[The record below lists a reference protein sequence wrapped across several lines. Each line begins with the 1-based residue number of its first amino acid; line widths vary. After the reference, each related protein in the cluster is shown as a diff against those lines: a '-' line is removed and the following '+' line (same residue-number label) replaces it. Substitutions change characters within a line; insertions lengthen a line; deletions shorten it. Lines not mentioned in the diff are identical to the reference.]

1 MMSDRDFTRRMLQTV
16 LTVAGVAIVVAALWA
31 AREALLLI
39 YISALIA
46 MGFSPLVRVIERP
59 RSGRG
64 RMRVP
69 RWLAILAI
77 YIAIVGVVVLV
88 GLAVIPPL
96 VAQAEA
102 LWGRLPEEFNRF
114 QSFLIRR
121 NLMTRR
127 ITLAEAVQN
136 APSGSSNA
144 VGTVLVALS
153 SVIGGVFGL
162 ITILILSFYLLV
174 EGNAMFEYLIRFVP
188 AGRRADVSTAARQA
202 VTKVS
207 AWLRAQFVLAGVM
220 GTFAAI
226 GLGLMGEP
234 YFYVVALVAAIG
246 ETIPIVG
253 PVIGGITAV
262 SVALTSSPKLA
273 VGVGLFFLALHQLE
287 SNVLVPKIMERRVG
301 VSPVAVMVALLVG
314 GALWGLVGAILA
326 IPTAAILAVIIEEVA
341 ADTETDSASSLTIQ
355 RRV

>member
-341 ADTETDSASSLTIQ
+341 ADTKTDSASSLTIQ